1 MVPDPTDPS
10 GDAPEPDLSD
20 ALDAGLGRGRSGAE
34 RTCLVTRVAQPP
46 SKLIRFVL
54 SPDGEVVPDLRARLP
69 GRGAWLT
76 PTRAAVADALKRRVF
91 QRAFKTKDAAA
102 PADLADR
109 IAAGLRADLRQSLA
123 LANKAGCVVAG
134 FAKVESAIGDKLGV
148 AGVIQASDG
157 SADGRRKIAA
167 ALHRRYGDAIS
178 RVPIIDD
185 LSNEELDMALGR
197 DHVIHAALVAGVG
210 STGCLARWR
219 RLRSFEG
226 LATTAEEAGS
236 ARNRRTASDLQDDEV
251 TDLPGAQ
258 QFAGSRDDGNP
269 QGLD

>member
-1 MVPDPTDPS
+1 MTAVPPET
-10 GDAPEPDLSD
+10 EPDDL
-20 ALDAGLGRGRSGAE
+20 LDPGLGRGRANAE
-34 RTCLVTRVAQPP
+34 RTCIVTRVAQNPRR
-46 SKLIRFVL
+46 LIRFVL
-54 SPDGEVVPDLRARLP
+54 SPDGAVVPDIRAKLP

-76 PTRAAVADALKRRVF
+76 VSRETVETAIKRKVF
-91 QRAFKTKDAAA
+91 LRAFKTKDATV
-102 PADLADR
+102 PADLADQV
-109 IAAGLRADLRQSLA
+109 AAGLRGDLRQSLS

-134 FAKVESAIGDKLGV
+134 FAKVESAIADKAGI

-167 ALHRRYGDAIS
+167 ALHRRFGDAIS
-178 RVPIIDD
+178 SVPVIDD
-185 LSNEELDMALGR
+185 LSSEELDMALGR

-219 RLRSFEG
+219 RLRFFEG
-226 LATTAEEAGS
+226 VATTADEAGS
-236 ARNRRTASDLQDDEV
+236 TRVGQTASDPHDDEI
-251 TDLPGAQ
+251 DLPGAQ

>member
-1 MVPDPTDPS
+1 MTGEYV
-10 GDAPEPDLSD
+10 DASDDAAEPEPSTL
-20 ALDAGLGRGRSGAE
+20 LDPGLGRGRRNAM
-34 RTCLVTRVAQPP
+34 RTCLVTRVSQNPDGM
-46 SKLIRFVL
+46 IRFVL
-54 SPDGEVVPDLRARLP
+54 SPDGEVVTDLKAKLP
-69 GRGAWLT
+69 GRGAWLS
-76 PTRAAVADALKRRVF
+76 ADRISVETALKKRLF
-91 QRAFKTKDAAA
+91 QRAFKTKDAAS

-109 IAAGLRADLRQSLA
+109 VAMVLRDDLRQSLS
-123 LANKAGCVVAG
+123 LANKAGCLVAG
-134 FAKVESAIGDKLGV
+134 FAKVEAAIGEKAGV
-148 AGVIQASDG
+148 AAVIQASDG

-167 ALHRRYGDAIS
+167 ALHRRHGDAIS

-210 STGCLARWR
+210 SSGCLARWR

-226 LATTAEEAGS
+226 RPTTAEEAGY
-236 ARNRRTASDLQDDEV
+236 ARTGRTASTLQDDDE

>member
-1 MVPDPTDPS
+1 MIHEITDDPE
-10 GDAPEPDLSD
+10 AASD
-20 ALDAGLGRGRSGAE
+20 DVLDAGLGRGRHNAE
-34 RTCLVTRVAQPP
+34 RTCIVTRTAQPP
-46 SKLIRFVL
+46 ARMIRFVL
-54 SPDGEVVPDLRARLP
+54 SPEGDVVPDLRARLP

-76 PTRAAVADALKRRVF
+76 ATRAAIAEALKRRQF

-102 PADLADR
+102 APDLADKV
-109 IAAGLRADLRQSLA
+109 AAGLRADLRQSLA

-134 FAKVESAIGDKLGV
+134 FAKVEAAIGDKAGV
-148 AGVIQASDG
+148 AAVIHASDG
-157 SADGRRKIAA
+157 SADGRRKLGQ
-167 ALHRRYGDAIS
+167 ALRRRYGDAIS
-178 RVPIIDD
+178 RVPVIDD
-185 LSNEELDMALGR
+185 LSEEELDMALGR

-210 STGCLARWR
+210 GTGCLARWR

-226 LATTAEEAGS
+226 VATTIEEAGT
-236 ARNRRTASDLQDDEV
+236 ARDGQTASALHDDAV